1 MGVFDFFK
9 AKSKPRKM
17 ARAYHGADTGRLF
30 SDFISS
36 SRSADSEIK
45 PSLRILRDRCREISR
60 NHPYAKRYLQI
71 MTTNVVGAN
80 GIRIQ
85 VRKRNDDGS
94 LDSVG
99 NRIIEQA
106 WQQWG
111 RTGFCTVDG
120 RISWNQ
126 AQRLFLETLAR
137 DGEVLIQKIK
147 NPAGNPFGFSLKFLE
162 ADYLD
167 EGYDARLNNGNEVR
181 MGVELDKRT
190 GKPLNYYLFED
201 HPHHDQGYGSKTKRH
216 HKIVSADQIIHCY
229 MQERA
234 GQTRGAPWMSNVLSR
249 LKMLDGYEEATL
261 VNARVAASKM
271 GFFTSPE
278 GDGFI
283 GDDYDNHAPI
293 MDASPGTFSQLPVGM
308 DFKAFD
314 PSSGTESFDEFE
326 KAILR
331 GIASGLGVSYVS
343 LANNLEG
350 VSYSSIRQGTIEDRD
365 HFKMIQQFMID
376 QFIDPI
382 YRAWL
387 EMAITVGRIN
397 LPMGKYDLFADQVIY
412 RPRGF
417 AWVDPAKEIN
427 ASVTALN
434 NGIVSLQDV
443 HSQYGRDTEEIF
455 EQINR
460 ESELADRYGIDTAFQ
475 PFGTKLPAQ
484 PSIDVGR
491 EDDGEI

>member
-1 MGVFDFFK
+1 MGVMDFFK
-9 AKSKPRKM
+9 GKPKPQKRN
-17 ARAYHGADTGRLF
+17 YQGANIGRLF

-36 SRSADSEIK
+36 SRSADSEIR
-45 PSLRILRDRCREISR
+45 PTLRTLRDRCREISR

-71 MTTNVVGAN
+71 MTTNIVGAT
-80 GIRIQ
+80 GVSLQ
-85 VRKRNDDGS
+85 VRKRNDDNS
-94 LDSVG
+94 LDTVG
-99 NRIIEQA
+99 NRLIEQNFMA
-106 WQQWG
+106 WG

-120 RISWNQ
+120 RLSWMQ
-126 AQRLFLETLAR
+126 AQRLFMETLAR
-137 DGEVLIQKIK
+137 DGEVIIKKIRR
-147 NPAGNPFGFSLKFLE
+147 PSGNPYGFSLQFLE

-167 EGYDARLNNGNEVR
+167 EEYNKRLSNGNEVR
-181 MGVELDKRT
+181 MGVEIDKS
-190 GKPLNYYLFED
+190 GKPVSYFMFED
-201 HPHHDQGYGSKTKRH
+201 HPHHDFSYGSTTKRRH
-216 HKIVSADQIIHCY
+216 IQVPADDIIHCFI
-229 MQERA
+229 QERA
-234 GQTRGAPWMSNVLSR
+234 GQTRGVPMMSNALSR
-249 LKMLDGYEEATL
+249 LKMLDGFEEASL

-271 GFFTSPE
+271 GFFVSPE
-278 GDGFI
+278 GDGFV

-293 MDASPGTFSQLPVGM
+293 MDASPGTFTQLPQGM

-314 PSSGTESFDEFE
+314 PSQPTDNFADFE

-365 HFKMIQQFMID
+365 HFKMMQQFMID
-376 QFIDPI
+376 AFIDPV

-387 EMAITVGRIN
+387 EMAITVGKLN
-397 LPMGKYDLFADQVIY
+397 LPMGKYDLFADNVIY

-417 AWVDPAKEIN
+417 AWVDPQKEIN

-434 NGIVSLQDV
+434 NGIVTLQDI
-443 HSQYGRDTEEIF
+443 HAQYGKDTEDVF

-475 PFGTKLPAQ
+475 PYGTKLPAQ
-484 PSIDVGR
+484 PSIDVGQ
-491 EDDGEI
+491 DGEV

>member
-1 MGVFDFFK
+1 MGVMDFFK
-9 AKSKPRKM
+9 GKPKPQKRN
-17 ARAYHGADTGRLF
+17 YQGANIGRLF

-36 SRSADSEIK
+36 SRSADSEIR
-45 PSLRILRDRCREISR
+45 PTLRTLRDRCREISR

-71 MTTNVVGAN
+71 MTTNIVGAT
-80 GIRIQ
+80 GVSLQ
-85 VRKRNDDGS
+85 VRKRNDDNS
-94 LDSVG
+94 LDTVG
-99 NRIIEQA
+99 NRLIEQNFMA
-106 WQQWG
+106 WG

-120 RISWNQ
+120 RLSWMQ
-126 AQRLFLETLAR
+126 AQRLFMETLAR
-137 DGEVLIQKIK
+137 DGEVIIKKIRR
-147 NPAGNPFGFSLKFLE
+147 PSGNPYGFSLQFLE

-167 EGYDARLNNGNEVR
+167 EEYNKRLANGNEVR
-181 MGVELDKRT
+181 MGVEIDKS
-190 GKPLNYYLFED
+190 GKPVSYFMFED
-201 HPHHDQGYGSKTKRH
+201 HPHHDFSYGSTTKRRH
-216 HKIVSADQIIHCY
+216 IQVPADDIIHCFI
-229 MQERA
+229 QERA
-234 GQTRGAPWMSNVLSR
+234 GQTRGVPMMSNALSR
-249 LKMLDGYEEATL
+249 LKMLDGFEEASL

-271 GFFTSPE
+271 GFFVSPE

-293 MDASPGTFSQLPVGM
+293 MDASPGTFTQLPQGM

-314 PSSGTESFDEFE
+314 PSQPTDNFADFE

-365 HFKMIQQFMID
+365 HFKMMQQFMID
-376 QFIDPI
+376 AFIDPV

-387 EMAITVGRIN
+387 EMAITVGKLN
-397 LPMGKYDLFADQVIY
+397 LPMGKYDLFADNVIY

-417 AWVDPAKEIN
+417 AWVDPQKEIN

-434 NGIVSLQDV
+434 NGIVTLQDI
-443 HSQYGRDTEEIF
+443 HAQYGKDTEDVF

-475 PFGTKLPAQ
+475 PYGTKLPAQ
-484 PSIDVGR
+484 PSIDVGQ
-491 EDDGEI
+491 DGEV

>member
-1 MGVFDFFK
+1 
-9 AKSKPRKM
+9 
-17 ARAYHGADTGRLF
+17 
-30 SDFISS
+30 
-36 SRSADSEIK
+36 
-45 PSLRILRDRCREISR
+45 
-60 NHPYAKRYLQI
+60 
-71 MTTNVVGAN
+71 
-80 GIRIQ
+80 
-85 VRKRNDDGS
+85 
-94 LDSVG
+94 
-99 NRIIEQA
+99 
-106 WQQWG
+106 
-111 RTGFCTVDG
+111 
-120 RISWNQ
+120 
-126 AQRLFLETLAR
+126 
-137 DGEVLIQKIK
+137 
-147 NPAGNPFGFSLKFLE
+147 
-162 ADYLD
+162 
-167 EGYDARLNNGNEVR
+167 
-181 MGVELDKRT
+181 
-190 GKPLNYYLFED
+190 
-201 HPHHDQGYGSKTKRH
+201 
-216 HKIVSADQIIHCY
+216 
-229 MQERA
+229 
-234 GQTRGAPWMSNVLSR
+234 MSNVLTR

-293 MDASPGTFSQLPVGM
+293 MSAEPATFTQLPAGM
-308 DFKAFD
+308 SFTAFD
-314 PSSGTESFDEFE
+314 PQNPTDSFAEFE
-326 KAILR
+326 KGILR

-365 HFKMIQQFMID
+365 HFKMVQQFMID

-387 EMAITVGRIN
+387 EMAITVGRVS

-460 ESELADRYGIDTAFQ
+460 ENELADRYGIDTAFQ
-475 PFGTKLPAQ
+475 PFGTKAPVPA
-484 PSIDVGR
+484 IVEEGDENV
-491 EDDGEI
+491 

>member
-1 MGVFDFFK
+1 MGVMDFFK
-9 AKSKPRKM
+9 GKPKPQKRN
-17 ARAYHGADTGRLF
+17 YQGANIGRLF

-36 SRSADSEIK
+36 SRSADSEIR
-45 PSLRILRDRCREISR
+45 PTLRTLRDRCREISR

-71 MTTNVVGAN
+71 MTTNIVGAT
-80 GIRIQ
+80 GVSLQ
-85 VRKRNDDGS
+85 VRKRNDDNS
-94 LDSVG
+94 LDTVG
-99 NRIIEQA
+99 NRLIEQNFMA
-106 WQQWG
+106 WG

-120 RISWNQ
+120 RLSWMQ
-126 AQRLFLETLAR
+126 AQRLFMETLAR
-137 DGEVLIQKIK
+137 DGEVIIKKIRR
-147 NPAGNPFGFSLKFLE
+147 PSGNPYGFSLQFLE

-167 EGYDARLNNGNEVR
+167 EEYNKRLSNGNEVR
-181 MGVELDKRT
+181 MGVEIDKS
-190 GKPLNYYLFED
+190 GKPVSYFMFED
-201 HPHHDQGYGSKTKRH
+201 HPHHDFSYGSTTKRRH
-216 HKIVSADQIIHCY
+216 IQVPADDIIHCFI
-229 MQERA
+229 QERA
-234 GQTRGAPWMSNVLSR
+234 GQTRGVPMMSNALSR
-249 LKMLDGYEEATL
+249 LKMLDGFEEASL

-271 GFFTSPE
+271 GFFVSPE
-278 GDGFI
+278 GDGFV

-293 MDASPGTFSQLPVGM
+293 MDASPGTFTQLPQGM

-314 PSSGTESFDEFE
+314 PSQPTDNFADFE

-365 HFKMIQQFMID
+365 HFKMMQQFMID
-376 QFIDPI
+376 AFIDPV

-387 EMAITVGRIN
+387 EMAITVGKLN
-397 LPMGKYDLFADQVIY
+397 LPMGKYDLFADNVIY

-417 AWVDPAKEIN
+417 AWVDPQKEIN

-434 NGIVSLQDV
+434 NGIVTLQDI
-443 HSQYGRDTEEIF
+443 HAQYGKDTEDVF

-475 PFGTKLPAQ
+475 PYGTKLPAQ
-484 PSIDVGR
+484 PSIDVGQ
-491 EDDGEI
+491 DGEL

>member
-1 MGVFDFFK
+1 MGVLDFFK
-9 AKSKPRKM
+9 AKPKPRKM
-17 ARAYHGADTGRLF
+17 ARAFHGADTGRLF
-30 SDFISS
+30 SDFVHS

-71 MTTNVVGAN
+71 MTTNVVGPH
-80 GIRIQ
+80 GVRIQ
-85 VRKRNDDGS
+85 VRKRNDDNS

-99 NRIIEQA
+99 NRIIEQQ
-106 WQQWG
+106 WQAWG
-111 RTGFCTVDG
+111 RAGFCTVDG
-120 RISWNQ
+120 RISWSQ
-126 AQRLFLETLAR
+126 AQRLFIETLTR

-181 MGVELDKRT
+181 MGVELDKGT
-190 GKPLNYYLFED
+190 GKPVNYYLFED
-201 HPHHDQGYGSKTKRH
+201 HPHHDQGYGSRTKRH
-216 HKIVSADQIIHCY
+216 HKIVPADQIIHCY
-229 MQERA
+229 MQDRA
-234 GQTRGAPWMSNVLSR
+234 GQTRGVPWMSNVLSR

-271 GFFTSPE
+271 GFFVSPE
-278 GDGFI
+278 GDGFV
-283 GDDYDNHAPI
+283 GDDIDNHAPI
-293 MDASPGTFSQLPVGM
+293 MSAEPATFTQLPAGM
-308 DFKAFD
+308 KF
-314 PSSGTESFDEFE
+314 ESFDPQNPTDSFAEFE
-326 KAILR
+326 KGILR

-365 HFKMIQQFMID
+365 HFKVVQQFMID
-376 QFIDPI
+376 QFVDPI

-417 AWVDPAKEIN
+417 AWVDPQKEIN
-427 ASVTALN
+427 ASVIALN

-460 ESELADRYGIDTAFQ
+460 ESELADRYSIDTAFQ

-484 PSIDVGR
+484 PSIDVGQ
-491 EDDGEI
+491 DDGDV

>member
-1 MGVFDFFK
+1 MGIFDFFK
-9 AKSKPRKM
+9 GKPQPRK
-17 ARAYHGADTGRLF
+17 AVRAFHGADTGRLF
-30 SDFISS
+30 SDFVSS

-45 PSLRILRDRCREISR
+45 PSLRVLRDRCREISR

-71 MTTNVVGAN
+71 MSTNVVGAN
-80 GIRIQ
+80 GVRIQ
-85 VRKRNDDGS
+85 VRKRNDDNS

-111 RTGFCTVDG
+111 RAGFCTVDG
-120 RISWNQ
+120 RVSWVQ
-126 AQRLFLETLAR
+126 AQRLFMETLAR

-216 HKIVSADQIIHCY
+216 HKIVPASEIIHCY
-229 MQERA
+229 LQDRA
-234 GQTRGAPWMSNVLSR
+234 GQTRGVPWMSNVLTR

-278 GDGFI
+278 GDGFV

-293 MDASPGTFSQLPVGM
+293 MSAEPATFTQLPAGM
-308 DFKAFD
+308 SFTAFD
-314 PSSGTESFDEFE
+314 PQNPTDSFAEFE
-326 KAILR
+326 KGILR

-365 HFKMIQQFMID
+365 HFKMVQQFMID
-376 QFIDPI
+376 QFIDPV

-387 EMAITVGRIN
+387 EMAITVGRVN
-397 LPMGKYDLFADQVIY
+397 LPMGKFDLFADQVIY

-460 ESELADRYGIDTAFQ
+460 EAELADRYGIDTAFQ

-484 PSIDVGR
+484 PSIDVGQ
-491 EDDGEI
+491 EDGDV